1 MFANLFRQSSLSI
14 GAGIAGPGRGRPN
27 ALATAALR
35 DFVCASARAHDDSF
49 APLALRDT
57 AHCAETVRRLLLPP
71 PQDGSAGGSGSSS
84 SSSSEHLDLGLVHG
98 AVAWELAWR
107 HGMSSS
113 AQSASAS
120 AQSPSPSG
128 PGLRIIAAACALPG
142 ALLVRRD
149 AEFRSAIALR
159 GKLLLGYRDSGAR
172 AVGAWMAN
180 GMRIRHRVR

>member
-1 MFANLFRQSSLSI
+1 MFASLFRKSSLSI

-57 AHCAETVRRLLLPP
+57 ASCAETVRRLLLPP
-71 PQDGSAGGSGSSS
+71 PQDGSADGSSS
-84 SSSSEHLDLGLVHG
+84 SSSNSEHLDLGLVHG

-107 HGMSSS
+107 HGMSS
-113 AQSASAS
+113 APSASA
-120 AQSPSPSG
+120 AQSPSG

-172 AVGAWMAN
+172 TVGAWMAN
-180 GMRIRHRVR
+180 GMRIRHVWSDGGK